1 MTATVPRICFFGP
14 ESTGKTT
21 LSQALGAHFNVP
33 VIPEYGR
40 TYTEKYEIE
49 TWVNADFLKIAWG
62 HMALRHEAE
71 KAKPRLIIEDTDPVA
86 TAIWS
91 DKLDV
96 PRDPWFATY
105 KETAGLYFLTDIDLP
120 WVDDGV
126 RYWPD
131 EARRKSFKQACL
143 EELEARELP
152 YVLLSGAWEDR
163 RAQAIA
169 ETLRYLDAS

>member
-1 MTATVPRICFFGP
+1 MKPIPRICFFGP

-21 LSQALGAHFNVP
+21 LSQALGNHFDCP

-40 TYTEKYEIE
+40 TYTEKYDPNPWQNI
-49 TWVNADFLKIAWG
+49 DFLKIAWG

-71 KAKPRLIIEDTDPVA
+71 REGPELIIEDTDPVA

-91 DKLDV
+91 DQLEV
-96 PRDPWFATY
+96 PRDPWFQTY
-105 KETAGLYFLTDIDLP
+105 GETADLYFLTDIDLP

-131 EARRKSFKQACL
+131 EGRRQSFKQACL
-143 EELEARELP
+143 EELQDRQLP
-152 YVLLSGAWEDR
+152 YFVLSGTWQAR
-163 RAQAIA
+163 RLLAIEKTKA
-169 ETLRYLDAS
+169 FLRQG